1 LYCPAKG
8 DMQQMYG
15 PDAWIPGKSMTQ
27 SDRPTVVLADDHEG
41 ILRSVCEILGD
52 GFQIVATV
60 RDGIKAVE
68 AAIDLQ
74 PDILVLD
81 IAMPGLDGMRAAMEV
96 KRLGLWS
103 KLIFLTVQEDH
114 DYVQAAHSMGAS
126 YVLKARMH
134 IDLPVAMREALAG
147 RTFVSPFSSLFFPS
161 NLK

>member
-1 LYCPAKG
+1 
-8 DMQQMYG
+8 MQQMYG
-15 PDAWIPGKSMTQ
+15 PDAWIPGTPMTL

-74 PDILVLD
+74 PDIMVLD

-114 DYVQAAHSMGAS
+114 DYVQAAHSIGAS

-134 IDLPVAMREALAG
+134 VDLPVAMREALAG
-147 RTFVSPFSSLFFPS
+147 RTFVSPFSSLFLPS